1 MKLFQSSIFRALCA
15 IIVGV
20 LLIKFPKD
28 GVTWLTVAIGVLFLI
43 SGVIAV
49 LAYMNARKHAAEYTI
64 IDKQGRVVSGSQ
76 PTFPIVGAGSII
88 LGLTL
93 ALVPGKFING
103 LMYILGAIMILGGL
117 NLLISLISARRLGL
131 IHWGF
136 WVAPS
141 LVLLTGLFVILK
153 PMETAEMPLLIL
165 GWCSLLY
172 GVTELV
178 NAMKIYSIRK
188 AANKQAE
195 EIERQRHLEEESVAE
210 EISSEIDNAPAET
223 ENTPAITENTSAETN
238 NAPTENRESEEDYPD
253 FIG

>member
-1 MKLFQSSIFRALCA
+1 MCA

-43 SGVIAV
+43 SGIIAV
-49 LAYMNARKHAAEYTI
+49 IAYMNARKHAAEYTI
-64 IDKQGRVVSGSQ
+64 MDNQGRVIRGGQ

-93 ALVPGKFING
+93 ALTPGIFING

-117 NLLISLISARRLGL
+117 NLLISLISARRFGS

-136 WVAPS
+136 WIAPS

-178 NAMKIYSIRK
+178 NALKIHSVRK

-195 EIERQRHLEEESVAE
+195 EMERQRKLEEETTAE
-210 EISSEIDNAPAET
+210 EIESKIEENAPAE
-223 ENTPAITENTSAETN
+223 NH
-238 NAPTENRESEEDYPD
+238 ESEEDYPD

>member
-1 MKLFQSSIFRALCA
+1 MKLFQSSIFRAMCA

-43 SGVIAV
+43 SGIIAV
-49 LAYMNARKHAAEYTI
+49 IAYMNARKHAAEYTI
-64 IDKQGRVVSGSQ
+64 MDNQGRVIRGGQ

-93 ALVPGKFING
+93 ALTPGIFING

-117 NLLISLISARRLGL
+117 NLLISLISARRFGS

-136 WVAPS
+136 WIAPS

-178 NAMKIYSIRK
+178 NALKIHSVRK

-195 EIERQRHLEEESVAE
+195 EMERQRKLEEETTAE
-210 EISSEIDNAPAET
+210 EIESKIEE
-223 ENTPAITENTSAETN
+223 